1 MPITPLLHCSV
12 VTPER
17 TLCRQETDFVVVT
30 LEDGELGIAPG
41 HTPLVARLGCGELRI
56 RGEEGLARF
65 YVEGGFVEVARGEVC
80 VLTPRA
86 VPARELDEEVLREQ
100 LQAAQRRA
108 AHTPEALSAR
118 EQAVLRSRAQL
129 RVTRRARI

>member
-1 MPITPLLHCSV
+1 MPITAPLHCSL

-17 TLCRQETDFVVVT
+17 TLCRRQADFVVVT

-56 RGEEGLARF
+56 RGEDGLARF
-65 YVEGGFVEVARGEVC
+65 YVDGGFVEVVGAEVC

-86 VPARELDEEVLREQ
+86 VPAAELAEDVIQEQ
-100 LQAAQRRA
+100 LQAARSRA
-108 AHTPEALSAR
+108 ARTPEALGAR

-129 RVTRRARI
+129 RAARRARA